1 MKKKTLLLI
10 TSMILVAAISV
21 MGTLAWLTDTDT
33 AVNTFT
39 IGQVDILLDEA
50 DVDENGKLLLDDE
63 GNPLERVKEN
73 EYHLIPG
80 QTYIKDPT
88 VTVQAGS
95 EPSYI
100 RMILTVHNA
109 SAVQEIIDKY
119 DLGDFSALIGG
130 WDEETWLYHGFTEDT
145 EANTISFEFRYK
157 EVVGAEDDAVK
168 LAALFE
174 TLRIPGQAS
183 NTELQGLYD
192 GDFQMVVY
200 GHAIQSAGF
209 EDEDAAW
216 SAFDEQVKALPNP

>member
-1 MKKKTLLLI
+1 
-10 TSMILVAAISV
+10 
-21 MGTLAWLTDTDT
+21 
-33 AVNTFT
+33 
-39 IGQVDILLDEA
+39 
-50 DVDENGKLLLDDE
+50 
-63 GNPLERVKEN
+63 
-73 EYHLIPG
+73 
-80 QTYIKDPT
+80 
-88 VTVQAGS
+88 
-95 EPSYI
+95 
-100 RMILTVHNA
+100 MILTVHNA
-109 SAVQEIIDKY
+109 SAVQGIIDKY
-119 DLGDFSALIGG
+119 DLGNFSALIGG

-157 EVVGAEDDAVK
+157 EVVGAEDDSIK

-174 TLRIPGQAS
+174 TLTIPGQAS